1 MKAAGQRKIF
11 EFLSQIILSP
21 VYLLV
26 KLIPKDKKLY
36 LIGSS
41 LGLHFADNGKYLF
54 LYASQNVGDIKT
66 VFISKDKSVV
76 DFLKSNGYR
85 AEYLYSRRGFK
96 TVVRAKKA
104 FLNHSVRDISP
115 LLLGGA
121 EIIQLW
127 HGTPLKKI
135 GYNADWT
142 ADSAKAHIK
151 NGLRRI
157 IYTIF
162 PYMYGSRWFDKI
174 VVSSETISGTFQT
187 AFGIDKTKIE
197 IVGQPRNDCLHRDF
211 RLDKKIFTELDYL
224 NSLKVKYDIIISWL
238 PTHRGKSGKT
248 LINLIDQYGFDEAE
262 FTDFLKSHNIGFIA
276 KPHFL
281 EREALAGR
289 SDLGENF
296 IIYDYVDPY
305 PLLRYTDILM
315 TDYSSVFFDFL
326 LTDRPMI
333 FSPFDFDDYIKTEAD
348 FQYDYNEVTP
358 GPKCRDWNETK
369 TAIADAIK
377 TIKSGNPDSFA
388 EKRVEIRDRFN
399 RYKTDFCKK
408 TVEEFFDLN
417 G

>member
-1 MKAAGQRKIF
+1 MKIAGQRKLF

-26 KLIPKDKKLY
+26 KLIPKDKRLY

-41 LGLHFADNGKYLF
+41 LGLYFADNSKYLF
-54 LYASQNVGDIKT
+54 LYASQNVDNIKT
-66 VFISKDKSVV
+66 VFISKNKKVV

-85 AEYLYSRRGFK
+85 AEYLYSWRGFK

-104 FLNHSVRDISP
+104 FLNHSLRDISP

-127 HGTPLKKI
+127 HGTPLKRI
-135 GYNADWT
+135 GYDADWT
-142 ADSAKAHIK
+142 AASAKARIK
-151 NGLRRI
+151 NGVRKI
-157 IYTIF
+157 IYSIF

-197 IVGQPRNDCLHRDF
+197 IVGQPRNDCLHQEF
-211 RLDKKIFTELDYL
+211 RLDKLIFTELDF
-224 NSLKVKYDIIISWL
+224 LKDLKGKYDIIISWL

-262 FTDFLKSHNIGFIA
+262 FADFLIINNIGFIA

-281 EREALAGR
+281 ERETLADKSG
-289 SDLGENF
+289 LGGNF

-305 PLLRYTDILM
+305 PLLRYTNVLM

-333 FSPFDFDDYIKTEAD
+333 FSPFDFDDYIKAEAD
-348 FQYDYNEVTP
+348 YYYDYNEVTP
-358 GPKCRDWNETK
+358 GPKCRDWTETK
-369 TAIADAIK
+369 TAIEDAIK
-377 TIKSGNPDSFA
+377 TIKSGVPDSFA
-388 EKRVEIRDRFN
+388 EKRLEICGRFN
-399 RYKTDFCKK
+399 YYKTDFCQKI
-408 TVEEFFDLN
+408 VEKFFDLSS
-417 G
+417 